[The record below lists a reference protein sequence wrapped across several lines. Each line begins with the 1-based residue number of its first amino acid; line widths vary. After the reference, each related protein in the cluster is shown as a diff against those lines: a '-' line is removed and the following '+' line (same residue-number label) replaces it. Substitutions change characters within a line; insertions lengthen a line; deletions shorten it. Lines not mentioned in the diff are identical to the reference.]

1 MMKSSFRRYCVL
13 SAVAVFL
20 FASASFA
27 QTTTVTLTGT
37 GDNATVY
44 NGSSGVYIDPY
55 TATVG
60 GTTGMSVICDDWA
73 NNSYVNEQ
81 WTANVTTVSS
91 QPSGAPMFTGI
102 GSSPWGTATQAQL
115 YDALAWLGSQLL
127 ANPTNTTNQTVV
139 SFAIWELTSY
149 ANRTLP
155 KTDTSDPTAFLAGS
169 SQAGLQGTITALI
182 QQALGIATSSTPFN
196 AQGWQILTP
205 TGASCTS
212 GCPTWPAQE
221 FLVYTPESSTIMMVG
236 ADLLGLLALAFFLR
250 RRGLLALN

>member
-1 MMKSSFRRYCVL
+1 MMKSSFRRYGIL
-13 SAVAVFL
+13 AAVAVLL
-20 FASASFA
+20 FATASFA

-37 GDNATVY
+37 GDNATV
-44 NGSSGVYIDPY
+44 SGVFLDPY

-60 GTTGMSVICDDWA
+60 STTGMSVICDDWA

-91 QPSGAPMFTGI
+91 LGSSTVPMFGASKA
-102 GSSPWGTATQAQL
+102 GSPYSFTQSQL

-127 ANPTNTTNQTVV
+127 ANPKDTTNQTIV
-139 SFAIWELTSY
+139 SFAIWELTNY
-149 ANRTLP
+149 ATRNSTLP
-155 KTDTSDPTAFLAGS
+155 ITDSSDPTTVLGGS
-169 SQAGLQGTITALI
+169 QQTSVVALI

-196 AQGWQILTP
+196 AQGWEILTP

-221 FLVYTPESSTIMMVG
+221 FLVYTPESSTIVMVA